1 MQLHVCAKRPR
12 VPPKGLAAVEF
23 ALILP
28 LLLLLLFGII
38 NFGILMYDQAV
49 VTNAAREGARWAAV
63 RTSATFGGGCT
74 MLAAPGPNVAP
85 NPCQV
90 AFDYAKDRLI
100 NFNAQQLPTV
110 SYSAA
115 NGVALGSAQTV
126 TVSYTYRGIGWFFGS
141 QQPATYSATAVMLHE

>member
-1 MQLHVCAKRPR
+1 MHLRFGVRRSGVA
-12 VPPKGLAAVEF
+12 PKGLAAVEF

-28 LLLLLLFGII
+28 VFLLLLFGII
-38 NFGILMYDQAV
+38 NFGILLHDQAV

-63 RTSATFGGGCT
+63 RTSSTFGSGCT
-74 MLAAPGPNVAP
+74 MLAAPGPNDAL

-90 AFDYAKDRLI
+90 AFNYARDRLI

-110 SYSAA
+110 SYSAD
-115 NGVALGSAQTV
+115 NGYALGSAQTV
-126 TVSYTYRGIGWFFGS
+126 TVSYSYKGIGWFFGT